1 MKIYHYILL
10 IFLISHGF
18 TSCKSRKKAVQY
30 TEDQKESFWE
40 RNVDFD
46 YVEIK
51 SDADALLPDGQRQTF
66 NLVIKIKKDSAIWV
80 SARKF
85 GFEGAR
91 ALITTDSFFVINRL
105 DRSFIGEPIY
115 KISDIIGFESSLIQL
130 QNILLGMALFEKDRY
145 QALENDSITDF
156 KGVKGGL
163 INNLKIDASL
173 LIENSYLTN
182 FGNTQNAVIQYVEYT
197 KIDKFVLPKN
207 IDIKAKSGNQNVS
220 CVLNF
225 TNITFKKLDTFAFSI
240 PNGYK
245 KL

>member
-1 MKIYHYILL
+1 MRIYHYILL
-10 IFLISHGF
+10 IFLISYGF
-18 TSCKSRKKAVQY
+18 TSCKSRKKTVQY
-30 TEDQKESFWE
+30 TKESKEPFWD
-40 RNVDFD
+40 RNIDFD

-51 SDADALLPDGQRQTF
+51 SDAEALLPDGQRQTF
-66 NLVIKIKKDSAIWV
+66 NLVIKIKKDSTIWV

-115 KISDIIGFESSLIQL
+115 KIRDFIGFESSLIQL
-130 QNILLGMALFEKDRY
+130 QNILLGMSLFEKERY
-145 QALENDSITDF
+145 QTLENDTTTDF

-173 LIENSYLTN
+173 LIKNSSLTN
-182 FGNTQNAVIQYVEYT
+182 FGNTQNAVIQYFEYI
-197 KIDKFVLPKN
+197 KIEKFLLPKN
-207 IDIKAKSGNQNVS
+207 IDIKANSGNQNVS

-225 TNITFKKLDTFAFSI
+225 TNIVFKKSDTFAFSI
-240 PNGYK
+240 PHGYK